1 MPQET
6 ELKLSLRPQDLP
18 RLLAHP
24 VLRGQAAHIQRLFNT
39 YYDTPSL
46 ALMAQRV
53 AVRERRIGRR
63 TLLTVKTAGQSA
75 GGLSQRGEW
84 EGPTRPGQFGFEAL
98 VGDTALA
105 QSLSQL
111 AWQLVPV
118 FRTDFV
124 RRSWRIG
131 HAGAQIEVALDRGS
145 ITTGDGQGPRGEP
158 LLELELE
165 LLDGPVDALLDL
177 AHSLALGPEGDAA
190 TGLWLHPSD
199 RSKAERGLA
208 LFLGRP
214 PEPVRAGPVRL
225 RSDMTP
231 AQAFRTVALDCLT
244 QLQANAGALLAQPA
258 GPGLPDPEFVHQ
270 ARVALR
276 RLRSALRLFAP
287 WLPARFV
294 RHWSAVWQA
303 RARALD
309 AARDWDVLGTEGLP
323 GWAGDAADAGLRAWV
338 LARRQDALT
347 AARSALSDPAQALD
361 LLAFTRALL
370 ALDTAPTTATGDAL
384 TAWARRTL
392 RQRHERL
399 QRDARRALQGSAAER
414 HALRLQFKK
423 LRYAQ
428 EFLAGLLPARRLQRQ
443 AALLTRCQ
451 SLLGQLND
459 LAVAR
464 RLLADAPT
472 KEPSVRARLLER
484 LQRQENRCLA
494 KLPALERE
502 LLQAPG
508 R

>member
-24 VLRGQAAHIQRLFNT
+24 LLQGQAPHVQRLFNT
-39 YYDTPSL
+39 YYDTPNL

-84 EGPTRPGQFGFEAL
+84 EGPTRTGQFGFEAL
-98 VGDTALA
+98 VGDQALA

-145 ITTGDGQGPRGEP
+145 ITTGDGQGPRCEP

-190 TGLWLHPSD
+190 SGLWLHPSD

-214 PEPVRAGPVRL
+214 PEAVRAGPVRL
-225 RSDMTP
+225 RPGMTP
-231 AQAFRTVALDCLT
+231 AQAFRAVALDCLT
-244 QLQANAGALLAQPA
+244 QLQANAGALLAQPD
-258 GPGLPDPEFVHQ
+258 GPGLPDPEFIHQ
-270 ARVALR
+270 ARIALR

-294 RHWSAVWQA
+294 RHWSSVWRA
-303 RARALD
+303 RTRALD
-309 AARDWDVLGTEGLP
+309 AARDWDVLGSEGLP
-323 GWAGDAADAGLRAWV
+323 AWGGDAVDSALQDWM
-338 LARRQDALT
+338 LARRREAL
-347 AARSALSDPAQALD
+347 ANARTSLTDPAQALD

-370 ALDTAPTTATGDAL
+370 ALDSATAPAVEGAL
-384 TAWARRTL
+384 SSWARRTL
-392 RQRHERL
+392 RRQHERL
-399 QRDARRALQGSAAER
+399 LRDALRALQGSAAER
-414 HALRLQFKK
+414 HALRLQFKR

-428 EFLAGLLPARRLQRQ
+428 EFLADLLPTRRQQRQ
-443 AALLTRCQ
+443 TALLTRCQ

-464 RLLADAPT
+464 RLLAEVPT
-472 KEPSVRARLLER
+472 DHLSGRARLLER

-494 KLPALERE
+494 KLPALESE

-508 R
+508 P